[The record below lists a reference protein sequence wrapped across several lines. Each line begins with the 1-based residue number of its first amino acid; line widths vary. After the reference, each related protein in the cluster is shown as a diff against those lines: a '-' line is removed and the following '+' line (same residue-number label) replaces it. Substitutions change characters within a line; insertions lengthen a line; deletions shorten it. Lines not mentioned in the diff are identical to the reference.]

1 MIICLFGDE
10 VRFYFIVLRPA
21 CSASRCRRLMTV
33 PAKQTTPSAPCRLRT
48 IIKVDWS
55 ERQEARMYLCD
66 YLLDKWWLWRTSDF
80 HVTLVRHSHSYST
93 SYKNLPGCTKANVKR
108 AASTRFVAHS
118 YSTSYKNLPGCTKAN
133 VRRAASTWFV
143 AHSYSTSYKN
153 LPGCTKANVRRA
165 ASTRCV
171 AHSYSTSY
179 KNVPGCTKA
188 KFNVKRAASTRF
200 VAHSYS
206 TSYKNL
212 PGCTKANVKRAA
224 STRFVAHSYS
234 TSYKNL
240 PGCTKAKFNV
250 KRAASTRFLAHSYST
265 SYKNLPGCTK
275 ANVKR
280 AASMH
285 TRRVTRNNFL
295 EECEW
300 LYAQVAFFGFP
311 RQVFRGF
318 KSQFASLTVRMLPRV
333 SSGSVDR
340 KGAQAKIHK
349 LITRCRVANVFRRE
363 FSVYKPLTDDFPKV
377 QTFLSNILIMS
388 RSLLYAE
395 NCVKIS
401 ST

>member
-1 MIICLFGDE
+1 M
-10 VRFYFIVLRPA
+10 A
-21 CSASRCRRLMTV
+21 
-33 PAKQTTPSAPCRLRT
+33 
-48 IIKVDWS
+48 
-55 ERQEARMYLCD
+55 
-66 YLLDKWWLWRTSDF
+66 
-80 HVTLVRHSHSYST
+80 HSYST
-93 SYKNLPGCTKANVKR
+93 SYKNVPGCTKANVKR
-108 AASTRFVAHS
+108 AASTRF
-118 YSTSYKNLPGCTKAN
+118 
-133 VRRAASTWFV
+133 
-143 AHSYSTSYKN
+143 
-153 LPGCTKANVRRA
+153 
-165 ASTRCV
+165 V

-224 STRFVAHSYS
+224 SMRSVSHSYS
-234 TSYKNL
+234 TSYKN
-240 PGCTKAKFNV
+240 V
-250 KRAASTRFLAHSYST
+250 
-265 SYKNLPGCTK
+265 PGCTK

>member
-1 MIICLFGDE
+1 MSKEQRQHDLWLIVTVLLTRICL
-10 VRFYFIVLRPA
+10 V
-21 CSASRCRRLMTV
+21 V
-33 PAKQTTPSAPCRLRT
+33 PRQM
-48 IIKVDWS
+48 S
-55 ERQEARMYLCD
+55 EEQRQCD
-66 YLLDKWWLWRTSDF
+66 L
-80 HVTLVRHSHSYST
+80 SHSYST
-93 SYKNLPGCTKANVKR
+93 SYKNV
-108 AASTRFVAHS
+108 
-118 YSTSYKNLPGCTKAN
+118 
-133 VRRAASTWFV
+133 
-143 AHSYSTSYKN
+143 
-153 LPGCTKANVRRA
+153 
-165 ASTRCV
+165 
-171 AHSYSTSY
+171 
-179 KNVPGCTKA
+179 
-188 KFNVKRAASTRF
+188 
-200 VAHSYS
+200 
-206 TSYKNL
+206 
-212 PGCTKANVKRAA
+212 
-224 STRFVAHSYS
+224 
-234 TSYKNL
+234 
-240 PGCTKAKFNV
+240 
-250 KRAASTRFLAHSYST
+250 
-265 SYKNLPGCTK
+265 PGCTK